1 MDGRLDQGPLEIAT
15 VTADFFKLR
24 VLKTMGYAGETV
36 MPPFDEGVSA
46 FTWEVGCTNQI
57 SPLLLRI

>member
-46 FTWEVGCTNQI
+46 FT
-57 SPLLLRI
+57 